1 MMSQFAQEILA
12 KGKPEW
18 AAMVRQEGER
28 YGEKKGEAT
37 MLTRQ
42 LQRRFG
48 NLPPW
53 ASQKIADADLSTLE
67 EWSLRILD
75 APTLDSVLADP
86 S

>member
-1 MMSQFAQEILA
+1 MLATHVEKWSRDIEQKGILI
-12 KGKPEW
+12 G
-18 AAMVRQEGER
+18 RQEGEQI
-28 YGEKKGEAT
+28 GEQKGEAK

-53 ASQKIADADLSTLE
+53 ASQKIADAELSTLE

-75 APTLDSVLADP
+75 ATTLESVLADP

>member
-1 MMSQFAQEILA
+1 MN
-12 KGKPEW
+12 G
-18 AAMVRQEGER
+18 
-28 YGEKKGEAT
+28 YGEQTGEKRGEAK

-48 NLPPW
+48 DLPIW
-53 ASQKIADADLSTLE
+53 ASQKIADAERSTLE

-75 APTLDSVLADP
+75 ATTLESVLAGP